1 MTLNVINLNTGA
13 VIGQIHFDQYAFE
26 FTSSSSPTFG
36 YQIMLDM
43 YGGWG
48 TIGGTLAQGSATCTG
63 ACTVSSSDFPPQ
75 AVTLTNSPDGESYH
89 RSTATTRGSV
99 GAATVTWSYFFTNPT
114 WTAPS
119 TPVTITPP
127 ATRCDHNLPGNN
139 TVAGCIIRDIAP
151 MLYYSISGPYEELA
165 WHVLAAQDS
174 GLAGSHPAYGLSH
187 PAPLNR
193 LIDAA
198 QQDANYRRA
207 CPSSY
212 PRPAGLS
219 CDEYPFQSSR
229 QGASTG
235 GGPGRTFDGC
245 QVPLPAGTGPSG
257 YSACMIDDD
266 DNSNGGSALNSFYID
281 QRMLNSD
288 AFYVWITP

>member
-1 MTLNVINLNTGA
+1 M
-13 VIGQIHFDQYAFE
+13 
-26 FTSSSSPTFG
+26 
-36 YQIMLDM
+36 
-43 YGGWG
+43 
-48 TIGGTLAQGSATCTG
+48 
-63 ACTVSSSDFPPQ
+63 
-75 AVTLTNSPDGESYH
+75 PDGEAFF
-89 RSTATTRGSV
+89 RSTATARGSV
-99 GAATVTWSYFFTNPT
+99 GTATVTWSYFFTNPA

-119 TPVTITPP
+119 TPVAVTPP
-127 ATRCDHNLPGNN
+127 VTRCDHNLPGNN
-139 TVAGCIIRDIAP
+139 TVAGCVIRDIAP
-151 MLYYSISGPYEELA
+151 MMLYSYSGPYEELA
-165 WHVLAAQDS
+165 WHILAAQDS
-174 GLAGSHPAYGLSH
+174 GLAGSHPDYGLSH

-219 CDEYPFQSSR
+219 CDEYPFQSSQ

-235 GGPGRTFDGC
+235 GGPGRTFEGC

-257 YSACMIDDD
+257 YSACMIDET
-266 DNSNGGSALNSFYID
+266 DNSDGGNALGSFYLD
-281 QRMLNSD
+281 QRMLNGD